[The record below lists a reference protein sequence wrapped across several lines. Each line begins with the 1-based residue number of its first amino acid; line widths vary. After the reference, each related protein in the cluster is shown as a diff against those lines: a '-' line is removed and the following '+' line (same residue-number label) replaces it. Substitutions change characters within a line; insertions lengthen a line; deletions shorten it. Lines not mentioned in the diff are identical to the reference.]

1 MTVKANFLK
10 KGKLGEKVRRGEVWK
25 NVKTAWESIME
36 STSEEEYNSSLNTF
50 KERCGQ
56 WAKIVQYVKATVPG
70 PVKEKFVM
78 VWTNEVMHLGNTT
91 TNRVKSSH
99 AQLKKHLMNSLG
111 DITKNWERIDNMLT
125 NMFIELC

>member
-1 MTVKANFLK
+1 VKVIDTVCDEALMKAVDIVFPKCIALLCPYHIQMTVKANFLK

-56 WAKIVQYVKATVPG
+56 
-70 PVKEKFVM
+70 
-78 VWTNEVMHLGNTT
+78 
-91 TNRVKSSH
+91 
-99 AQLKKHLMNSLG
+99 
-111 DITKNWERIDNMLT
+111 
-125 NMFIELC
+125 